1 MSELTTSSGLGS
13 AAPFWVGI
21 RGFGALPCN
30 FLTIL
35 RRASTCEQGSGSW
48 SQPAGVGGG
57 ARCPPSRAPTSCN
70 AGMRRGE
77 ILAPCSPHACSCS
90 LWGAS
95 TGLPVLR
102 CPRRQPAWFCWG
114 PCVSAPVSAALP
126 VVLVEDC
133 SELPWFVCA
142 VRRLLPPVPDA
153 SSHRL

>member
-48 SQPAGVGGG
+48 SQPAGVWGG

-90 LWGAS
+90 LWGTQHRAA
-95 TGLPVLR
+95 GAPLPSPPACLVLL
-102 CPRRQPAWFCWG
+102 G
-114 PCVSAPVSAALP
+114 SVCVSSCVSRSACRAGGGLFRTSMVWVCCSSPAA
-126 VVLVEDC
+126 
-133 SELPWFVCA
+133 SG
-142 VRRLLPPVPDA
+142 
-153 SSHRL
+153 S